1 MWRILLW
8 WMLLRQIVRRR
19 LTQPPIVITRSG
31 LILLV
36 FVIVG
41 YWIPGTGF
49 TGKTLWDWMQLLIV
63 PVCHAVG
70 ETRSISR
77 WMPSQSVWRRS
88 GSNAFATSSTIPTWP
103 W

>member
-8 WMLLRQIVRRR
+8 WMLLRQIVRWR

-63 PVCHAVG
+63 PTALAVG
-70 ETRSISR
+70 GYIFNRTEKQLEHQRAAARAALSVRPR
-77 WMPSQSVWRRS
+77 WPTPSW
-88 GSNAFATSSTIPTWP
+88 T
-103 W
+103 